1 MTETTAAPSE
11 DPLGGPAADPAADA
25 APGPNLIERFHAAS
39 GWAKLGVGAVIAIP
53 VLCLLAIVVTAILA
67 PASERPSIFFASVVA
82 ITAGLSSTAIGVY
95 GGVLVPGLLLIRP
108 PIDPLFAA
116 AISLFLQVL
125 VIPIGA
131 GTHYRLGNFSRRLA
145 LPLIVGG
152 MIGSFVGPFVSGYL
166 RGEAILSKDDI
177 AQVVAGMIVF
187 VGILVLTT
195 LHMGRLGEVRDEADV
210 PFARITGI
218 GGVAGF
224 ASGISGAGWGPI
236 GVKLLILTR
245 IDPRRAIGS
254 SLFARIFMAASAVL
268 AYVISAS
275 AFKGIVA
282 DWWLV
287 VPLLAG
293 SIAPMIPGAFLV
305 SRMGRER
312 ATIGITLLSISL
324 ALPTLIFGH

>member
-1 MTETTAAPSE
+1 M
-11 DPLGGPAADPAADA
+11 
-25 APGPNLIERFHAAS
+25 
-39 GWAKLGVGAVIAIP
+39 
-53 VLCLLAIVVTAILA
+53 
-67 PASERPSIFFASVVA
+67 
-82 ITAGLSSTAIGVY
+82 
-95 GGVLVPGLLLIRP
+95 
-108 PIDPLFAA
+108 
-116 AISLFLQVL
+116 L

-145 LPLIVGG
+145 LPLIIGG
-152 MIGSFVGPFVSGYL
+152 MAGSFIGPFVSGYL
-166 RGEAILSKDDI
+166 RGAAILSKDDI
-177 AQVVAGMIVF
+177 ARIVAGMIVF
-187 VGILVLTT
+187 VGLLVLTT
-195 LHMGRLGEVRDEADV
+195 LRMGRLGSVRDESDV
-210 PFARITGI
+210 PFARISGI

-236 GVKLLILTR
+236 GVKLLILSR
-245 IDPRRAIGS
+245 IDPRQAIGS
-254 SLFARIFMAASAVL
+254 SLFARVFMASAAVL
-268 AYVISAS
+268 AYIISAS